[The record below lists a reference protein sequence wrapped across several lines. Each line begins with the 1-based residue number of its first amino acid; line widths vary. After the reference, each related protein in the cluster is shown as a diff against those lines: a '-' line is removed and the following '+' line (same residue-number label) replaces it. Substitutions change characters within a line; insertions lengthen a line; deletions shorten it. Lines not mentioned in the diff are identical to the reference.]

1 MFVQI
6 LQGLMANIANS
17 SKKVNKKGDIGLS
30 YMCWRTFDCKHS
42 ISKQYQK
49 TLAEHFKVYMICRS
63 VKLTVWFELFM
74 KFKVYQITWKH
85 ELKQG
90 LCQSGLVNPY
100 INSVGF
106 VILHAVPRV
115 WEFFTD
121 TVKKKSASP
130 ACSFA
135 SLRNNN
141 FKKPQHSKASVIS
154 FCKSLPRN
162 VFRWIYVFI
171 I

>member
-6 LQGLMANIANS
+6 LQGLMANIVNS

-30 YMCWRTFDCKHS
+30 YMCWQTNFKHS

-74 KFKVYQITWKH
+74 KCKVYQITWKH

-100 INSVGF
+100 INIVAF
-106 VILHAVPRV
+106 VIFHPVPRV
-115 WEFFTD
+115 REFFTD
-121 TVKKKSASP
+121 TVKKKSACP

-135 SLRNNN
+135 SLRKNN
-141 FKKPQHSKASVIS
+141 FKNPQHSKASVIS
-154 FCKSLPRN
+154 FCKSLLQN
-162 VFRWIYVFI
+162 VFRWIDVFI